1 MILKILSLALTVTLV
16 ASQAA
21 KPPCADPGLLSGEL
35 AVCGANLVN
44 NTCHCQNINTILNAA
59 VPVLDAL
66 CPADSVASQL
76 SGEEEERNIII
87 LTTQSS
93 HT

>member
-1 MILKILSLALTVTLV
+1 MIFKILSLALTITLV

-21 KPPCADPGLLSGEL
+21 KPPCADPGLLSGQT
-35 AVCGANLVN
+35 AVCGANSVN
-44 NTCHCQNINTILNAA
+44 NTCECQNINTILNAA

-66 CPADSVASQL
+66 CPADSVASQ
-76 SGEEEERNIII
+76 SSRQEGNIIV